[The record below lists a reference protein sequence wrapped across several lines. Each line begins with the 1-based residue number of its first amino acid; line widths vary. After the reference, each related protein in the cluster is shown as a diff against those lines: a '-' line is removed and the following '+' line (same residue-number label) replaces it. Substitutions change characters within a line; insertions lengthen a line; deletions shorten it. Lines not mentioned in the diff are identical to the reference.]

1 MKETGMNVPAT
12 FEAMAQ
18 SAFFLMLGEGSALQE
33 LRDKGD
39 CYQQVLMAR
48 ALKKPVVLMLDRQLR
63 PLEHS
68 EIRNC
73 LEDREIIG
81 TVYFDSKN
89 MDDSVRDRLQVLLE
103 RWKKKTG
110 RSAGRVAVR
119 EKSELC
125 LKRL

>member
-1 MKETGMNVPAT
+1 MKETRMNVAAT
-12 FEAMAQ
+12 FETIAQ

-33 LRDKGD
+33 LRDRGD

-63 PLEHS
+63 PLEHA

-73 LEDREIIG
+73 LEGMEIIG
-81 TVYFDSKN
+81 TVSFDSKK
-89 MDDSVRDRLQVLLE
+89 MDNRVRDRLQELME

-110 RSAGRVAVR
+110 RSTGRVAVR
-119 EKSELC
+119 EESELC